1 MSDVEPGQVWEV
13 WSGNEGRWVRAIVMK
28 VEDGEAT
35 LRYEGSLEF
44 VMLKVSDLQN
54 TPERFRPTESAG
66 SSP

>member
-13 WSGNEGRWVRAIVMK
+13 WSVHEGRWVRAIVMK

-35 LRYEGSLEF
+35 LRYEGCLEF
-44 VMLKVSDLQN
+44 VMFKVSDLQN

>member
-1 MSDVEPGQVWEV
+1 MSDVEPGQVWKV
-13 WSGNEGRWVRAIVMK
+13 WSVNERWVRAIVMK
-28 VEDGEAT
+28 VEDEAAT

-44 VMLKVSDLQN
+44 VMFKMSDLQN